1 MATIYE
7 LKKKK
12 KKLCDHE
19 KNVIRSSARYVE
31 NQSASLSY
39 LKMQ

>member
-7 LKKKK
+7 LK

-19 KNVIRSSARYVE
+19 KNVRSSARYEE
-31 NQSASLSY
+31 NQSVS
-39 LKMQ
+39 